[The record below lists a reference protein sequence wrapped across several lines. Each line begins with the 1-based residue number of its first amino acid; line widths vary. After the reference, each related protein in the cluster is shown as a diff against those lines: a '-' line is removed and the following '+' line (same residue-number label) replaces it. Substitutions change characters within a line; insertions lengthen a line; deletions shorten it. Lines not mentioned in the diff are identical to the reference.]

1 MRFVLPGCPGGCSVP
16 FGVHLPVV
24 RREGFADQ
32 SFWVPYCK
40 LDVDMFFQVW
50 DDSDFVDGLLFSDAL
65 EGSVD
70 SFSDEPIE
78 EEIDIFM

>member
-1 MRFVLPGCPGGCSVP
+1 MWFVMPGRPGGRSVP

-50 DDSDFVDGLLFSDAL
+50 DDCDFMDGLMFSDL

-70 SFSDEPIE
+70 SFPEEPIE